1 MRGMAMRR
9 FARVMAAVLMAGALS
24 WLDTT
29 IQAQALTIEGVWGM
43 TITLRDCATN
53 APLGAPF
60 RSILTFHQGGT
71 ISESPANPGLAPGQ
85 RTPGHG
91 VWTHAGPATYSSKFL
106 AAILFDTPPNPPASP
121 GFLAGWQIGTQTAV
135 LSDPDHLTTTGQ
147 IQFYDINRVLYRTV
161 CGAASGERFK

>member
-1 MRGMAMRR
+1 MNGKAMRGGP
-9 FARVMAAVLMAGALS
+9 RVLVSMLVAGALS
-24 WLDTT
+24 HAQLTL
-29 IQAQALTIEGVWGM
+29 QAQALTIEGVWAM
-43 TITLRDCATN
+43 TITLRDCTTT
-53 APLGAPF
+53 APLGQPF

-91 VWTHAGPATYSSKFL
+91 VWTHAGAATYSSKFL

-121 GFLAGWQIGTQTAV
+121 GFLVGWQTGTQTAV
-135 LSDPDHLTTTGQ
+135 LSDLDHLTTTGQ

-161 CGAASGERFK
+161 CAAARGERFK